1 MTLRLAALAF
11 ALATLALPAR
21 ADLAGEVP
29 QVLRLQWSLAEV
41 DGQPATY
48 SATLSLGDDGRISG
62 QAPCNRYFGGVD
74 GALPDFRPTGLGAT
88 RMACDQLAQE
98 QAYLTLL
105 QGADRLTWSD
115 RELHISGAGHVLVF
129 RRPLD

>member
-1 MTLRLAALAF
+1 MTRRLAVLTLGLA
-11 ALATLALPAR
+11 ALALPAR

-29 QVLRLQWSLAEV
+29 QVLRLEWTLAEV

-48 SATLSLGDDGRISG
+48 PATISLGEDGRVSG
-62 QAPCNRYFGGVD
+62 QGPCNRYFGGVD
-74 GALPDFRPTGLGAT
+74 GPLPDFRPTGLGAT

-105 QGADRLTWSD
+105 QRADRLTWSD
-115 RELHISGAGHVLVF
+115 RELHISGAGHFLVF